1 MWPTTRLGFVR
12 CGRLLASGLDAS
24 SGSEAVVSG
33 LRGPRSHLSRHKV
46 WAADNLVVM
55 ADPEGFVPFYQA
67 EAEAV
72 LMFLTR
78 RTLDGE
84 VALELTA
91 ETFAQAWLG
100 WPRVRTDSDEEVRAW
115 LFTIARRQ
123 LGRYFRRGHVQR
135 AALRRLG
142 IQTPVAYEDD
152 LAAIEAAAGVE
163 TFRPELAAELQL
175 LSADQREALQLRVIE
190 EMPYEEVAVRLGISE
205 PTARAR
211 VSRALR
217 TMQNSLATTWGG
229 TR

>member
-1 MWPTTRLGFVR
+1 
-12 CGRLLASGLDAS
+12 
-24 SGSEAVVSG
+24 
-33 LRGPRSHLSRHKV
+33 
-46 WAADNLVVM
+46 M
-55 ADPEGFVPFYQA
+55 ADSKAFVPFYQA

-100 WPRVRTDSDEEVRAW
+100 WPRVRTDCYEEMRAW
-115 LFTIARRQ
+115 LFTIAGRQ
-123 LGRYFRRGHVQR
+123 LGRYLRRGHAQR
-135 AALRRLG
+135 VALLRLG
-142 IQTPVAYEDD
+142 MRTPVAHEDD

-163 TFRPELAAELQL
+163 AVRSELAAELQL
-175 LSADQREALQLRVIE
+175 LTADQRDALKLRVIE

-217 TMQNSLATTWGG
+217 AMQHSLALTCEGA
-229 TR
+229 R

>member
-1 MWPTTRLGFVR
+1 
-12 CGRLLASGLDAS
+12 
-24 SGSEAVVSG
+24 
-33 LRGPRSHLSRHKV
+33 
-46 WAADNLVVM
+46 M

-91 ETFAQAWLG
+91 ETFAQAWLS
-100 WPRVRTDSDEEVRAW
+100 WPRLRTDSREEMRAW

-123 LGRYFRRGHVQR
+123 LGRYLRRGHAQR
-135 AALRRLG
+135 VALRRLG
-142 IQTPVAYEDD
+142 IRTPVAHEDD
-152 LAAIEAAAGVE
+152 LEAIEAAAGVE
-163 TFRPELAAELQL
+163 AVRRELAVELERL
-175 LSADQREALQLRVIE
+175 TVDQRNALQLRVID

-217 TMQNSLATTWGG
+217 SMQHSLTVTWGG
-229 TR
+229 AR

>member
-1 MWPTTRLGFVR
+1 
-12 CGRLLASGLDAS
+12 
-24 SGSEAVVSG
+24 
-33 LRGPRSHLSRHKV
+33 
-46 WAADNLVVM
+46 M
-55 ADPEGFVPFYQA
+55 ADPDGFVPFYQA

-100 WPRVRTDSDEEVRAW
+100 WPRVRTDSAEEMRAW

-123 LGRYFRRGHVQR
+123 LGRYLRRGHVQR
-135 AALRRLG
+135 IALRRLG
-142 IQTPVAYEDD
+142 LRTPVAHEDD

-163 TFRPELAAELQL
+163 AVRPELAAELKRL
-175 LSADQREALQLRVIE
+175 TADQRVALQLRVIE
-190 EMPYEEVAVRLGISE
+190 EMPYEEVAARLGISE

-217 TMQNSLATTWGG
+217 AMQHSLAATWGG
-229 TR
+229 VR